1 MEFDCARLFVDE
13 ICWISPPTGV
23 LCQKKFSGQASW
35 EANCGM
41 NAIYCKPR
49 IGRVENRDCLTWEWI
64 IPRSFIS
71 LITFVATDHTK
82 GRTKKFK
89 LKNFTKFNYRRPFG
103 RVRPQASV
111 WRLKIICAQWEVH
124 IENHSPSQLVQVF
137 HPFESPFQRW
147 RPLST
152 LPSTSNVKRRLGLQ
166 ISRG

>member
-103 RVRPQASV
+103 RVATSICVAVEDNLRSMRSSHREPFTKSIGPSVSPVREPIPKVASTIDV
-111 WRLKIICAQWEVH
+111 TVD
-124 IENHSPSQLVQVF
+124 V
-137 HPFESPFQRW
+137 
-147 RPLST
+147 
-152 LPSTSNVKRRLGLQ
+152 
-166 ISRG
+166 